1 MFQLALAGDHV
12 GEVQPRKFVLLG
24 WWAGQQAAC
33 YELVHQPVVKRAL
46 VFKFQRAN
54 AVGDLLQR
62 VLYRVRVGVHGVDAP
77 FVARVVVVGAANAVN
92 GGVAHVDVGAGHV
105 DFGS

>member
-1 MFQLALAGDHV
+1 M
-12 GEVQPRKFVLLG
+12 
-24 WWAGQQAAC
+24 
-33 YELVHQPVVKRAL
+33 
-46 VFKFQRAN
+46 
-54 AVGDLLQR
+54 
-62 VLYRVRVGVHGVDAP
+62 RVGVHGVDAP